1 MEACT
6 MHIFWGHAVKMLKI
20 FPVTLFFSDN
30 YFKKSNTLEGNLD
43 SRQINTIGDTYVYL
57 FFHFLISQKRSRT
70 GIVKYLLH
78 FWVPPWAELWEWQ
91 GWLSK
96 LMPPNS
102 VLTGVLLLFL
112 VFLES
117 LHYHLFLNSA
127 QGSSLPHY
135 VVRDG
140 YSFISSDFFYYNK
153 FKIIELEDFGIS
165 ILSFTLVVIVIGQE
179 NYQFTLEYSRL
190 LIRHSLGESSE
201 LGVTNF
207 GFESDLCDLCWSM
220 LGKSR
225 NLWESQICG
234 TFG

>member
-1 MEACT
+1 
-6 MHIFWGHAVKMLKI
+6 
-20 FPVTLFFSDN
+20 
-30 YFKKSNTLEGNLD
+30 
-43 SRQINTIGDTYVYL
+43 
-57 FFHFLISQKRSRT
+57 
-70 GIVKYLLH
+70 
-78 FWVPPWAELWEWQ
+78 
-91 GWLSK
+91 
-96 LMPPNS
+96 MPPNS

-153 FKIIELEDFGIS
+153 FKIFELEDFGIS
-165 ILSFTLVVIVIGQE
+165 ILSFTLVVIVVGQE

-190 LIRHSLGESSE
+190 HIRHSLGESSE

-207 GFESDLCDLCWSM
+207 GFESDLCDLC
-220 LGKSR
+220 
-225 NLWESQICG
+225 
-234 TFG
+234 